1 MNWNA
6 KKQTCTQGRA
16 QAGSKA
22 TDNSVTSHSFKFDM
36 GKNMVPPFNG
46 KDVEKHFSHFVAT
59 TLGGQSITGHC
70 CCSVF
75 LLVNL
80 MKCTLH

>member
-6 KKQTCTQGRA
+6 RARA

-22 TDNSVTSHSFKFDM
+22 TDNSITSHSFKFDV
-36 GKNMVPPFNG
+36 GKNMLPPFNG
-46 KDVEKHFSHFVAT
+46 KDVEKYFSHFVA
-59 TLGGQSITGHC
+59 TGHC